1 MLLWLSWVRV
11 LKKLANSACRTL
23 VTVKIKPVAVNAY
36 FSDEYVQGCDHC
48 ATSGRML
55 SNVPYWKTSVT
66 RTKQS
71 TNACVRLNGEKHKFL
86 EFHWSQL
93 YLVHCGKQ
101 KFEILSWFAFHFYF
115 MIRWLLFWFLLEGVF
130 KSLCKTDQTNFC
142 SADKNQ
148 NARTW

>member
-1 MLLWLSWVRV
+1 MGKSIEETGKQCMQDSGYYKNKTCSSECIFLMNTF
-11 LKKLANSACRTL
+11 K
-23 VTVKIKPVAVNAY
+23 AVII
-36 FSDEYVQGCDHC
+36 VQ
-48 ATSGRML
+48 TSGRML

-93 YLVHCGKQ
+93 YPVHCGKQ

-115 MIRWLLFWFLLEGVF
+115 MIRWLLFWFSLEGVF

-142 SADKNQ
+142 SADKNP